1 MMTVKPFLSLLALS
15 LPLLL
20 VACTD
25 PTAVQGATLAIT
37 FDIGD
42 APTNFE
48 GDVSVVGSNGFNQT
62 VRRSQ
67 GLTVPPGTYTVTA
80 NLVRVKGQVVDT
92 LFEGSIETA
101 VGCCDA
107 KRDVVVTSGETVS
120 VNAEYDPVPSSG
132 LLRLI
137 GGTTAVPVL
146 SSVLESGL
154 GNPLPS
160 RQVCEQD
167 ARGAAL
173 DASLTLWVACADT
186 ATLRQYKRLDFNPPQ
201 LVQTITL
208 PAGMQARGIAFD
220 QKGNLWVVDAGASDR
235 VLGYAKKDLDLKV
248 GGSLTP
254 FDTIVVPEPFDF
266 GSDIDQPEAVA
277 FDAGGNLWVS
287 TFSSNDS
294 LLKFDA
300 ATLTQN
306 PKPSVVIT
314 FKSDPFPD
322 VNFSLFTPKSIAF
335 DKDGNLWASN
345 RVNKTVAKFSPPFTT
360 GNPTPALMLTNV
372 GENLGGIAFD
382 NAGALWI
389 SATGKLVKFAPEKLS
404 GTGAVS
410 FAPDT
415 ALNFPASASVA
426 AVVFTPTPTALP
438 LAR

>member
-1 MMTVKPFLSLLALS
+1 MTVKPFLSLLALG

-20 VACTD
+20 VACPD
-25 PTAVQGATLAIT
+25 PTAVASGTLAIT
-37 FDIGD
+37 FDNGD
-42 APTNFE
+42 APANFE
-48 GDVSVVGSNGFNQT
+48 GDVSVTGPNGFNQT

-67 GLTVPPGTYTVTA
+67 GLTVPIGTYTVTA

-92 LFEGSIETA
+92 LFEGDIETIIA
-101 VGCCDA
+101 CCEA

-132 LLRLI
+132 LLRLV
-137 GGTTAVPVL
+137 GGTTATPVL
-146 SSVLESGL
+146 GNVLESGL
-154 GNPLPS
+154 GNALPP

-173 DASLTLWVACADT
+173 DADQTLWVSCADT
-186 ATLRQYKRLDFNPPQ
+186 ATLRQYKRLDSNPPQ

-208 PAGMQARGIAFD
+208 PAETQARGVAVD
-220 QKGNLWVVDAGASDR
+220 MEGNVWVVDASAADR
-235 VLGYAKKDLDLKV
+235 ILGYAKKDLQAKV
-248 GGSLTP
+248 GGAIAP
-254 FDTIVVPEPFDF
+254 FAIINVPNTILGLD
-266 GSDIDQPEAVA
+266 DKAEAIA
-277 FDAGGNLWVS
+277 FDASGNLWVS
-287 TFSSNDS
+287 VFTFQDG

-300 ATLTQN
+300 ATLKTN
-306 PKPSVVIT
+306 PEPSVVLT
-314 FKSDPFPD
+314 FKGAPFPGVD
-322 VNFSLFTPKSIAF
+322 FSLFTPKAIAF

-345 RVNKTVAKFSPPFTT
+345 SVNKTVAKFSPPFTT

-389 SATGKLVKFAPEKLS
+389 SATGKLVKYAPEKLS
-404 GTGAVS
+404 ATGAVS

-415 ALNFPASASVA
+415 TLNFAESASVA
-426 AVVFTPTPTALP
+426 ATVFTPTPTTLP